1 MKGFNHFVDK
11 NGHLI
16 MIATVVIISSIVSM
30 FVTRRENFFASTSS
44 SVIAPDFDFNK
55 KLEALQQAQPTTD
68 KNVVRETLLLALAQE
83 HIPMIV
89 CAFHDLITG
98 PERAQRPQNI
108 DEGAWLQKIWADLM
122 NNMGIQPEIYM
133 SVLQLRY
140 SWFTET
146 KDSFDTFQTKLE
158 PNFIRD
164 TLKRYIDKQGN
175 FVPSSVDKYN
185 AAMNCKLYRQF
196 NRAANLTYYMTQSP
210 TTGTSSTTAGT
221 SSTTVGTS
229 STTGTSS
236 TATNGTSSTTTGT
249 SSTTTGTSST
259 ATGTSSTT
267 PTSSSWFTSK
277 NISWIAP
284 SSFIP
289 MCLENKWQC
298 SMFVLVII
306 VALLSVAAII
316 ISILK
321 PVFVFGQQST
331 QAVQPIQSIQP
342 GSYQQL

>member
-1 MKGFNHFVDK
+1 
-11 NGHLI
+11 
-16 MIATVVIISSIVSM
+16 MIATVVIICSIVSM
-30 FVTRRENFFASTSS
+30 FVTRHENFFASTSS
-44 SVIAPDFDFNK
+44 SVIAPDFDFSK
-55 KLEALQQAQPTTD
+55 KLASLQQAQPTTD

-108 DEGAWLQKIWADLM
+108 DEGSWLQKIWADLM

-185 AAMNCKLYRQF
+185 VAMNCKLYRQF
-196 NRAANLTYYMTQSP
+196 NRAANLTYYITQP
-210 TTGTSSTTAGT
+210 TVTSSTTPTT
-221 SSTTVGTS
+221 S
-229 STTGTSS
+229 
-236 TATNGTSSTTTGT
+236 A
-249 SSTTTGTSST
+249 
-259 ATGTSSTT
+259 GTSSTT
-267 PTSSSWFTSK
+267 PTISPSPSSWFTSK
-277 NISWIAP
+277 NISWVTP

-298 SMFVLVII
+298 TMFVLVLV
-306 VALLSVAAII
+306 VALLAVASVIIAIV
-316 ISILK
+316 K
-321 PVFVFGQQST
+321 PVFATSQPM
-331 QAVQPIQSIQP
+331 QPIQP
-342 GSYQQL
+342 VPYQQL